1 LLCDIN
7 KPKKQAFWLNL
18 LGFIKYPILIANVSQ
33 FSYFL
38 HYSGEKHNFNK
49 QTINIKTCVH
59 GCALRNLPVPDQ
71 IQLQINVSIVENKE
85 NI

>member
-1 LLCDIN
+1 MN

-38 HYSGEKHNFNK
+38 HYSGE
-49 QTINIKTCVH
+49 
-59 GCALRNLPVPDQ
+59 R
-71 IQLQINVSIVENKE
+71 QLQQTNNK
-85 NI
+85 NQNLCSWLCPKKATNTKSSPIAD